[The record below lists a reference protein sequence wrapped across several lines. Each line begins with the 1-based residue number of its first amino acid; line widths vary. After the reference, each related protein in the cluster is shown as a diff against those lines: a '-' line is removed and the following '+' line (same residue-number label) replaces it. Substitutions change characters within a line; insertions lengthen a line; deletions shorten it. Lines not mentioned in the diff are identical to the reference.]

1 MEKETFGY
9 SKVGT
14 LLFTVLPLGMILL
27 SLSSLIKFIDLHQTT
42 NWLLIL
48 LFDLCFLVMLI
59 FIVIKMLIPMLQ
71 GRIALEI
78 SSIGITSYVK
88 NVVIKWDEIENL
100 EFRSGQ
106 TSSSLYIALNC
117 QTDRGN
123 HVRIALTSIE
133 GNDFKIYTTVKECFE
148 RSKLR

>member
-71 GRIALEI
+71 AE
-78 SSIGITSYVK
+78 
-88 NVVIKWDEIENL
+88 
-100 EFRSGQ
+100 
-106 TSSSLYIALNC
+106 
-117 QTDRGN
+117 
-123 HVRIALTSIE
+123 
-133 GNDFKIYTTVKECFE
+133 
-148 RSKLR
+148 